1 MGVIALQSPSGSS
14 GGNMGYIVAIALQK
28 QSFIILGIIRLV
40 TDVNFLNSEL
50 IPITEADFSK
60 SELITNYR
68 SGFFEFRINF
78 QLQKRIS

>member
-1 MGVIALQSPSGSS
+1 
-14 GGNMGYIVAIALQK
+14 MGYIVAIALQK

-40 TDVNFLNSEL
+40 TDVNFSNSEL

-68 SGFFEFRINF
+68 SGFFEFRIDF
-78 QLQKRIS
+78 QLLKQIS